1 MADGPRFNR
10 RPAGGKPGL
19 ADQVRRTAS
28 DVRQEEF
35 SLKQCSAAWTSL
47 HIWQLPAYGELF
59 FPSMRSTKSR
69 TMTLSAAVAGLGWVS
84 KLCHHSGTV
93 HRKGK
98 GCDGTTVG
106 PGAAVEPCPDAA
118 NQRCPSCQRPPHLT
132 NGLPQHFAQQKRSQ
146 AKKLGQVHPHRHGWP
161 TNPSISG
168 REAVVHEESHHAHA
182 IRPRPI
188 AIECSPRSR
197 LDASGCQAGGSIP
210 TPAAHGVTWRHGDL

>member
-1 MADGPRFNR
+1 
-10 RPAGGKPGL
+10 
-19 ADQVRRTAS
+19 
-28 DVRQEEF
+28 
-35 SLKQCSAAWTSL
+35 
-47 HIWQLPAYGELF
+47 
-59 FPSMRSTKSR
+59 MRSTKSR
-69 TMTLSAAVAGLGWVS
+69 TMTVSAAVAGLGWVS

-106 PGAAVEPCPDAA
+106 PGAAVEPCPGRRQSAVSKLSEAPTSDERA
-118 NQRCPSCQRPPHLT
+118 
-132 NGLPQHFAQQKRSQ
+132 PQHFAQQKRSQ
-146 AKKLGQVHPHRHGWP
+146 AKKLGQVHLHRHGWP